1 MNCQRVQETF
11 LDYQAG
17 TLIAAESA
25 AVREHLKT
33 CLTCQ
38 REWAGLQETLLQLD
52 RLPPEEPSAR
62 LRTNFYAMLDTHLRQ
77 AREPSPFALMRN
89 RLDRF
94 FENLV
99 PTRPALQFAM
109 STVLLVAGVIVG
121 ARYLQPAATAP
132 VVTDPATQNQLVDLQ
147 KKVDSM
153 GQLVAYS
160 LAQQQPANTRL
171 QQIAATL
178 ARGDADAKTLA
189 GLVSTLAFDPNTNV
203 RLSALEALYAH
214 ADRPLVRQGVLASLP
229 RESSPLVQLAMIDF
243 LTSVRDRDAAPA
255 FEALTRDAAI
265 DAAVRD
271 AAQRALV
278 QL

>member
-11 LDYQAG
+11 IDYQAG
-17 TLIAAESA
+17 TLAAAESA
-25 AVREHLKT
+25 AVREHLKI

-121 ARYLQPAATAP
+121 ARYLQPAAPTPQAA
-132 VVTDPATQNQLVDLQ
+132 DPRVPRAGGGRAGAAFPAGRPIRAGRSGRSSGARARRPIRRQR
-147 KKVDSM
+147 
-153 GQLVAYS
+153 GC
-160 LAQQQPANTRL
+160 QPGN
-171 QQIAATL
+171 
-178 ARGDADAKTLA
+178 RGRFPGCVGSSWEK
-189 GLVSTLAFDPNTNV
+189 SE
-203 RLSALEALYAH
+203 SE
-214 ADRPLVRQGVLASLP
+214 
-229 RESSPLVQLAMIDF
+229 RESE
-243 LTSVRDRDAAPA
+243 RGHEHERAPRIRRRVPG
-255 FEALTRDAAI
+255 E
-265 DAAVRD
+265 V
-271 AAQRALV
+271 
-278 QL
+278 